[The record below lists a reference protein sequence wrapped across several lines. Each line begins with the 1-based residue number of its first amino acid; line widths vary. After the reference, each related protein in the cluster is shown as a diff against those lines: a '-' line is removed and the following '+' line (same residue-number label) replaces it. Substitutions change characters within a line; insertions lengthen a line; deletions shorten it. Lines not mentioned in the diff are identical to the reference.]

1 MNLGIKGSNIP
12 FIILTTFISSLIL
25 VPIMKRIALHIGS
38 VDYPGKH
45 HTNKKPVPTLGGVA
59 IFFSFLLGYMIFA
72 RSSVEM
78 IAILIASFIILFT
91 GMVDDIKPI
100 SAKYQLIGQVIAC
113 LVVILYGNITI
124 DRLTVL
130 GINLVFPSPIKEI
143 ITLIFMVAIINAI
156 DLSDGLDGLSSGI
169 TTIYFVTI
177 MIIAIFLGRVGGIDT
192 TISLLMIG
200 SLLGFLVYNFPPA
213 DIYVGDSGSNF
224 MGLLVATTAVLGF
237 KLATFTSL
245 LIPLAIL
252 ATPIIDVIFSII
264 RRTLKGKNP
273 FTNPDKDHLHHQLLK
288 MKFSKRSSLL
298 IIYLINILFSA
309 VSVLYAIGNIK
320 YAIILYI
327 CLMIVFLFI
336 VLKTDILFTRRKER
350 LHEKK
355 SIK

>member
-1 MNLGIKGSNIP
+1 MNLGINGSNITM
-12 FIILTTFISSLIL
+12 ILLVTFVSSLIL
-25 VPIMKRIALHIGS
+25 VPIMRKIALHIGS

-45 HTNKKPVPTLGGVA
+45 HINQEPIPTLGGVA

-78 IAILIASFIILFT
+78 IAILIGSFVILFT
-91 GMVDDIKPI
+91 GIVDDIKPI
-100 SAKYQLIGQVIAC
+100 SAKYQFIGQMIAC
-113 LVVILYGNITI
+113 LIIILYGHITI
-124 DRLTVL
+124 DRFTIL
-130 GINLVFPSPIKEI
+130 GIHFVFASPFREL
-143 ITLIFMVAIINAI
+143 ITLLFMLVIINAI

-169 TTIYFVTI
+169 STIYFVTI
-177 MIIAIFLGRVGGIDT
+177 MIIAILLKRVGGIDT

-213 DIYVGDSGSNF
+213 MIYVGDSGSNF
-224 MGLLVATTAVLGF
+224 MGLLIATTAVLGF

-252 ATPIIDVIFSII
+252 ATPIIDVVLSIL
-264 RRTLKGKNP
+264 RRGLKKKNP

-298 IIYLINILFSA
+298 IIYLINMLFSA
-309 VSVLYAIGNIK
+309 VSILYAVGNVT
-320 YAIILYI
+320 YAIVLYI

-336 VLKTDILFTRRKER
+336 VLKTDILFTRRKDKE
-350 LHEKK
+350 HGETDK
-355 SIK
+355 

>member
-1 MNLGIKGSNIP
+1 
-12 FIILTTFISSLIL
+12 
-25 VPIMKRIALHIGS
+25 
-38 VDYPGKH
+38 
-45 HTNKKPVPTLGGVA
+45 
-59 IFFSFLLGYMIFA
+59 
-72 RSSVEM
+72 
-78 IAILIASFIILFT
+78 
-91 GMVDDIKPI
+91 
-100 SAKYQLIGQVIAC
+100 
-113 LVVILYGNITI
+113 
-124 DRLTVL
+124 
-130 GINLVFPSPIKEI
+130 
-143 ITLIFMVAIINAI
+143 MVAIINAI

-273 FTNPDKDHLHHQLLK
+273 FTSPDKDHLHHQLLK